1 MKEKAF
7 FIIFEELS
15 LNQKKKKLFFE
26 VERPIFFTKFNVLTP
41 KSCYRNF
48 IAIFCTTKV
57 ATDVDLGSS
66 SVPGMETLIQWL

>member
-15 LNQKKKKLFFE
+15 LNQIKENLF
-26 VERPIFFTKFNVLTP
+26 RRWASKFFTKFNVLTP
-41 KSCYRNF
+41 KTCYRNF

-57 ATDVDLGSS
+57 ATDADLGSS